1 LGGSFQIEFKRFK
14 PIARSREATNRIAA
28 FSRTRD
34 KLRALL
40 RALYDEEI
48 SLARALRLFA

>member
-48 SLARALRLFA
+48 SLARALRLFM